1 MFILKIDTSNDAF
14 SEDASGEI
22 ARILEEVISAIYN
35 AKEPSKLYDVN
46 GNACGSIDW
55 NI

>member
-1 MFILKIDTSNDAF
+1 MFVLKIDTSNDAF
-14 SEDASGEI
+14 VEDARGEI
-22 ARILEEVISAIYN
+22 ARILEEVTSAIYN

-46 GNACGSIDW
+46 GNVCGNIEW